1 MKEVKVTDT
10 LLKEYNDK
18 ELVHF
23 LAAKLKAI
31 VGRLD
36 PLLDEENIALEYGN
50 AMVVIAELSEI
61 ASAVD
66 KRMNKTSDDPKVVL

>member
-1 MKEVKVTDT
+1 MKEVKVTNT
-10 LLKEYNDK
+10 LLKEYNDG

-31 VGRLD
+31 AGRLD
-36 PLLDEENIALEYGN
+36 PLLDEENVALEYGN
-50 AMVVIAELSEI
+50 AMTVIAELSEI

-66 KRMNKTSDDPKVVL
+66 KRMNNTKDDPKIVI